1 MFLAETDWSLVLEC
15 SDVEHALE
23 SWSDTVQCA
32 VSQFVPKTVFTARPG
47 NKLWYSSLLHKLRR
61 QKERLFRRAKPFDQQ
76 HPLSVA
82 YRKVRNWYT
91 AELRN
96 AERLSYLRLTDS
108 LSNKEMLRTPHR
120 WWALAKSVCGL
131 RARDPV
137 PPLQA
142 GGRAHISAFD
152 RAICLNEAFASQCSA
167 PGLGHLPPVLT
178 SAKCSFLLQPVTV
191 LDVFESLSKLNI
203 GKASGIDGFSNRLL
217 RSCAGVLAGPL
228 CYVFNVSLKTGVFP
242 SCWKSAVVQPFFK
255 LKGERSVSTNSRP
268 IALLPCVSKVLES
281 FVRKQLLAYCLENG
295 LIPDE

>member
-1 MFLAETDWSLVLEC
+1 MLAEANWSPVLEC

-82 YRKVRNWYT
+82 YRKVRSWYT

-167 PGLGHLPPVLT
+167 PGLGHPPPA
-178 SAKCSFLLQPVTV
+178 SHLQSVP
-191 LDVFESLSKLNI
+191 FCFSL
-203 GKASGIDGFSNRLL
+203 
-217 RSCAGVLAGPL
+217 
-228 CYVFNVSLKTGVFP
+228 
-242 SCWKSAVVQPFFK
+242 
-255 LKGERSVSTNSRP
+255 
-268 IALLPCVSKVLES
+268 
-281 FVRKQLLAYCLENG
+281 
-295 LIPDE
+295 